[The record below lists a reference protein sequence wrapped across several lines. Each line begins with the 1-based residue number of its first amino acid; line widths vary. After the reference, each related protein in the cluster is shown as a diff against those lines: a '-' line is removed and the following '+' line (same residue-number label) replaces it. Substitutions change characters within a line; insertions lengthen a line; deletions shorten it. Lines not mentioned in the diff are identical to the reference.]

1 MVNLIF
7 EIARKEL
14 RSYFTGRMS
23 MLRNLLML
31 AIFSIV
37 PIMKIDATMKVS
49 GYGAEITGQSLETYL
64 LFSSMYAIVMG
75 SSIAVMAFPYE
86 KEMRTIEYLFSL
98 PLKDIE
104 IFTGKALAAIVAG
117 LGGLAFV
124 MAMISGY
131 VLILNGHLIQWTTPF
146 PVTSILLTA
155 LVIAPMVVVMSV
167 LIIVAVSGFVSS
179 VRVTYMPTYLI
190 AGSIIGLSFVKYGMG
205 VDAIVIDAIII
216 GILAVGIVATLAV
229 ALKTFN
235 RERIV
240 SN

>member
-1 MVNLIF
+1 MVNVIF

-37 PIMKIDATMKVS
+37 PIMQIDAVMKAT
-49 GYGAEITGQSLETYL
+49 GYNATLVGQSLETYL
-64 LFSSMYAIVMG
+64 LFSSMYAVVMG
-75 SSIAVMAFPYE
+75 SAIAVMAFPYE

-104 IFTGKALAAIVAG
+104 IFAGKALAAIVAG
-117 LGGLAFV
+117 LGGLTFV

-131 VLILNGHLIQWTTPF
+131 VLVLNGHLIQWTSPF

-155 LVIAPMVVVMSV
+155 LVIAPLVVVMSV
-167 LIIVAVSGFVSS
+167 LIIVAVSGFISN
-179 VRVTYMPTYLI
+179 VRATYMPTYLI
-190 AGSIIGLSFVKYGMG
+190 AGAIIGLSFAKYGLG
-205 VDAIVIDAIII
+205 VDALVIDAIII
-216 GILAVGIVATLAV
+216 GVLAIGIVATLAV

-240 SN
+240 SG

>member
-1 MVNLIF
+1 
-7 EIARKEL
+7 
-14 RSYFTGRMS
+14 
-23 MLRNLLML
+23 
-31 AIFSIV
+31 
-37 PIMKIDATMKVS
+37 
-49 GYGAEITGQSLETYL
+49 
-64 LFSSMYAIVMG
+64 
-75 SSIAVMAFPYE
+75 MAFPYE

-131 VLILNGHLIQWTTPF
+131 VLVLNGHLIQWTTPF
-146 PVTSILLTA
+146 PVTSLLLTA

-190 AGSIIGLSFVKYGMG
+190 SGGIIGLSASVR
-205 VDAIVIDAIII
+205 
-216 GILAVGIVATLAV
+216 
-229 ALKTFN
+229 N
-235 RERIV
+235 RRGCNNGRCDNYRHPGHWHRHYACGGPEDIQPRTHRE
-240 SN
+240 

>member
-1 MVNLIF
+1 MVNVIF

-14 RSYFTGRMS
+14 KSYFTGRMS
-23 MLRNLLML
+23 MLRNVLML

-37 PIMKIDATMKVS
+37 PITQIDAVMRASSYDAAAV
-49 GYGAEITGQSLETYL
+49 GQSLEAYL

-75 SSIAVMAFPYE
+75 SAIAVMAFPYE

-98 PLKDIE
+98 PLKDSE
-104 IFTGKALAAIVAG
+104 IFAGKALAAMAAG

-124 MAMISGY
+124 MAMIGGY
-131 VLILNGHLIQWTTPF
+131 VLVLNGHLIQWTTAF
-146 PVTSILLTA
+146 PTLSLLLTA

-167 LIIVAVSGFVSS
+167 LIIVAVSGFISS
-179 VRVTYMPTYLI
+179 VRATYLPTYLI
-190 AGSIIGLSFVKYGMG
+190 AGGVIGLSFAKYGLG
-205 VDAIVIDAIII
+205 VDALVIDAIII
-216 GILAVGIVATLAV
+216 GVLAVGIAATLAI

-240 SN
+240 NN

>member
-1 MVNLIF
+1 MVYITL

-37 PIMKIDATMKVS
+37 PITQIDAVMKAS
-49 GYGAEITGQSLETYL
+49 GYSAEITGQSLETYL
-64 LFSSMYAIVMG
+64 LFSSMYAVVMG

-98 PLKDIE
+98 PLKDSE
-104 IFTGKALAAIVAG
+104 IFAGKTLAAIVAG

-124 MAMISGY
+124 MAIISGY
-131 VLILNGHLIQWTTPF
+131 VLVINGHLIQWTTPF
-146 PVTSILLTA
+146 PVTSLLLTA

-190 AGSIIGLSFVKYGMG
+190 AGLVIGLSFVKYGAG
-205 VDAIVIDAIII
+205 IDALVIDAVII
-216 GILAVGIVATLAV
+216 GFLAISIAVTLAV

-235 RERIV
+235 RERIA
-240 SN
+240 SS